1 MYTPRLG
8 LPRPRGFGLHIR
20 SYNPSMANLVTLS
33 RLLLL
38 FIVVW
43 LMYQQPTRWQLAGF
57 LLIILIFVS
66 DALDGY
72 VARKRGETSLF
83 GALFDIAGDRI
94 VELTLWMVFAD
105 NALVPIWV
113 PLVFIVR
120 GVIVDTIRSSNAV
133 AHGVEPFAL
142 MRSPAG
148 KFIVASKF
156 MRVLYAVV
164 KAIAFAGL
172 ALREPMQ
179 LWLPGIWQYV
189 SWPVTTLTYF
199 CVYLSVLLC
208 IARGGP
214 VIAEF
219 VYAQRHDILKRPGA
233 SR

>member
-1 MYTPRLG
+1 
-8 LPRPRGFGLHIR
+8 
-20 SYNPSMANLVTLS
+20 MANLVTLS

-43 LMYQQPTRWQLAGF
+43 LMYQQPTPWQLLSF
-57 LLIILIFVS
+57 FLIILIFVS

-94 VELTLWMVFAD
+94 VELTLWIVFAD

-113 PLVFIVR
+113 PLVFIAR

-133 AHGVEPFAL
+133 AHGLEPFAL
-142 MRSPAG
+142 MRSPVG
-148 KFIVASKF
+148 KFIVASKL
-156 MRVLYAVV
+156 MRVIYAVV
-164 KAIAFAGL
+164 KGIAFAGL
-172 ALREPMQ
+172 ALREPFPH
-179 LWLPGIWQYV
+179 WLPDLWQYV
-189 SWPVTTLTYF
+189 RWPLTTLTYL

>member
-1 MYTPRLG
+1 
-8 LPRPRGFGLHIR
+8 
-20 SYNPSMANLVTLS
+20 MANLVTLS

-43 LMYQQPTRWQLAGF
+43 VMYQQPTPWQLASF
-57 LLIILIFVS
+57 VLIILIFVS

-120 GVIVDTIRSSNAV
+120 GVIVDTIRASNAV

-142 MRSPAG
+142 MRSPVG
-148 KFIVASKF
+148 KFIVASKP

-172 ALREPMQ
+172 ALREPFQ
-179 LWLPGIWQYV
+179 HWLPEIWQYIR
-189 SWPVTTLTYF
+189 WPMTSLTYF

-219 VYAQRHDILKRPGA
+219 VYALRHEILKRPGA